1 MTIAGIVK
9 HLAWVE
15 DLWFQG
21 RFVGGQMPAPWD
33 RPGADGADESMRL
46 VAGDSVESIAEL
58 YIAACDR
65 SRRDAAECPSLSQP
79 AAVARSEEHKSELQS
94 LMRISYAVFCV
105 QKKTDQ
111 TKAHTRTKSIT
122 KQLYIQ

>member
-46 VAGDSVESIAEL
+46 VAGDSVESIVEL
-58 YIAACDR
+58 YTAACDR
-65 SRRDAAECPSLSQP
+65 SRRTAAECPSRSQP
-79 AAVARSEEHKSELQS
+79 DAVAAFGGSLPVTLRWILMPIIDETARQDRKS
-94 LMRISYAVFCV
+94 AV
-105 QKKTDQ
+105 
-111 TKAHTRTKSIT
+111 
-122 KQLYIQ
+122 